1 MSMHAHAP
9 LRHCHAYYAKRAQTS
24 HCYYCVA
31 DEKLGVAAR
40 MLFTNVIFVLAFL
53 LSTPVAVFMFIVL
66 LLQAKLARPPTVNIV
81 VHVHCTCGAAVPGAE
96 QMRRQEEMNDEH
108 YEPAGAAEWEI
119 PVQETQYQNTRSRMV
134 V

>member
-1 MSMHAHAP
+1 
-9 LRHCHAYYAKRAQTS
+9 
-24 HCYYCVA
+24 
-31 DEKLGVAAR
+31 

-53 LSTPVAVFMFIVL
+53 LSPPVAFMMFMVL

-108 YEPAGAAEWEI
+108 YEAADAAEWEI
-119 PVQETQYQNTRSRMV
+119 PVQETQYKRTRSRIV

>member
-1 MSMHAHAP
+1 MS
-9 LRHCHAYYAKRAQTS
+9 RDK
-24 HCYYCVA
+24 
-31 DEKLGVAAR
+31 KLEVVAR

-53 LSTPVAVFMFIVL
+53 LSPLVAVMSMVL
-66 LLQAKLARPPTVNIV
+66 LLQGKLARPPTVNIV

-108 YEPAGAAEWEI
+108 FEAAEAAEWEI
-119 PVQETQYQNTRSRMV
+119 PVQETRYQRTRSRMV

>member
-1 MSMHAHAP
+1 MQ
-9 LRHCHAYYAKRAQTS
+9 REAQTS

-31 DEKLGVAAR
+31 DEKFEVAAR

-53 LSTPVAVFMFIVL
+53 LSPPVAAIMFIVL

-81 VHVHCTCGAAVPGAE
+81 VHVHCTCGVAVPRAE
-96 QMRRQEEMNDEH
+96 QMRSQEEMNDEH
-108 YEPAGAAEWEI
+108 YEAADAAEWEV
-119 PVQETQYQNTRSRMV
+119 PVQETQYQHTRSRMV

>member
-1 MSMHAHAP
+1 M
-9 LRHCHAYYAKRAQTS
+9 
-24 HCYYCVA
+24 
-31 DEKLGVAAR
+31 EVAAR

-53 LSTPVAVFMFIVL
+53 LSPPVAAFTFMVL
-66 LLQAKLARPPTVNIV
+66 LLQAELGRPPTVNVV

-108 YEPAGAAEWEI
+108 FEAAEAAEWEI
-119 PVQETQYQNTRSRMV
+119 PVQETQYQHTRSRMV

>member
-1 MSMHAHAP
+1 
-9 LRHCHAYYAKRAQTS
+9 
-24 HCYYCVA
+24 
-31 DEKLGVAAR
+31 

-53 LSTPVAVFMFIVL
+53 LSPPVAFMMFMVL

-96 QMRRQEEMNDEH
+96 QMRRQEEMNDEY
-108 YEPAGAAEWEI
+108 YEAADAAEWEI
-119 PVQETQYQNTRSRMV
+119 PVQETQYKRTRSRIV